1 MHGYTKELN
10 NRRPFDPE
18 ASKKLLADAGYPN
31 GFSIQLDCPN
41 NRYINDEAICQ
52 AVVGMLAK
60 VGIKVTLSAIPK
72 TIHFPKIKNRETD
85 FYMLGWGVSTLDSHY
100 VFNYL
105 VKSADKGWNGT
116 GFSNAKTDETI
127 LKIEKEVDFDKRD
140 KMIADVWQKLR
151 DEVVYLPLHH
161 QVIVWAMSD
170 KVDIPIVAD
179 DGVRFIYTKFKK

>member
-1 MHGYTKELN
+1 M
-10 NRRPFDPE
+10 
-18 ASKKLLADAGYPN
+18 
-31 GFSIQLDCPN
+31 
-41 NRYINDEAICQ
+41 
-52 AVVGMLAK
+52 
-60 VGIKVTLSAIPK
+60 SAIPK
-72 TIHFPKIKNRETD
+72 SLHFPKIQKRETD

-105 VKSADKGWNGT
+105 FKGGDKGWNGT
-116 GFSNAKTDETI
+116 GFNDPEINATI
-127 LKIEKEVDFDKRD
+127 AAIEKEVDFPKRD
-140 KMIADVWQKLR
+140 AMIAKVWKKAR

>member
-1 MHGYTKELN
+1 
-10 NRRPFDPE
+10 
-18 ASKKLLADAGYPN
+18 
-31 GFSIQLDCPN
+31 
-41 NRYINDEAICQ
+41 
-52 AVVGMLAK
+52 MLAK
-60 VGIKVTLSAIPK
+60 IGIKVTLSAIPK

-116 GFSNAKTDETI
+116 GFKNEEVNALI
-127 LKIEKEVDFDKRD
+127 AKIEKEVEFPNRD
-140 KMIADVWQKLR
+140 KMIAKIWKILR
-151 DEVVYLPLHH
+151 DDVTYLPLHH